1 MELEQANEVLKL
13 LADGFDPMTGV
24 QLPPDHILH
33 RRDVVA
39 ALNMASA
46 YFELTTTTKGG
57 KKITPANQPANHGA
71 PWTDKDREYVRMKY
85 AEGMTMTEIGKTL
98 ERSRGSIWAQLK
110 QLGVVGQDESI
121 PLEGNSSTND

>member
-13 LADGFDPMTGV
+13 LADGYDPMTGV

-33 RRDVVA
+33 RRDIVA

-46 YFELTTTTKGG
+46 YFELTTTAKGN
-57 KKITPANQPANHGA
+57 KKIIHANQPENHGA

-98 ERSRGSIWAQLK
+98 KRSRGSIWGQLK
-110 QLGVVGQDESI
+110 QLNIVGKDDPM
-121 PLEGNSSTND
+121 PLEDTPSTDE